1 MQVSITE
8 SENAVPGER
17 VRAVGM
23 CFYGCGTDL
32 TKDRTYKLWHNTD
45 NPKDDMCI
53 EIKERYQVKAT
64 LNAKTSRL
72 LAPLMDNGTVWETA
86 WYDNYSFLFLFY
98 CLRYAGYDI
107 STEFNSSFLES

>member
-45 NPKDDMCI
+45 NPKDDVYRD
-53 EIKERYQVKAT
+53 KGALPSK
-64 LNAKTSRL
+64 S
-72 LAPLMDNGTVWETA
+72 
-86 WYDNYSFLFLFY
+86 
-98 CLRYAGYDI
+98 
-107 STEFNSSFLES
+107 NS